1 MGPGAVSSRRGAS
14 RPACMPSTPVS
25 PAGKRPLLAVFLV
38 VLIDLL
44 GFGIVIPLLPVY
56 SKAYGA
62 SETTMGLLFATFSA
76 MQFLFAPMWGRLSDK
91 IGRRPVLVGG
101 LFGTAASYV
110 LFALSDSLWMLF
122 LSRALAGFLAANIS
136 TAMAYVADV
145 TTPENRAKGMGLIG
159 AAFGIGFTLGPLM
172 GGELTHISPAA
183 PGWAAAG
190 FSLLAALYAWS
201 QLVEPPRER
210 RQSRVFSLEQVRG
223 ALVDGRVG
231 TPYLLSFLFIVAFA
245 SFESMFTA
253 FGLARFPAVFG
264 LEVPIEEASV
274 EQILAAAP
282 ITGRYL
288 AGIGVVSALIQ
299 GGLIRRLVPKYG
311 ETKLAIV
318 GPWFLAAGFVV
329 VALAQDWTMV
339 VLGCLLM
346 PIGFGLNNP
355 SVSSLISRA
364 APQDQ
369 QGAYLGLSQSLG
381 SLARM
386 VGPLSAGLVFTAY
399 GPDAPFWMG
408 AALLV
413 VSGAIALQYHR
424 KHGASFPK
432 KAAGH

>member
-1 MGPGAVSSRRGAS
+1 VLGAVLG
-14 RPACMPSTPVS
+14 
-25 PAGKRPLLAVFLV
+25 LF
-38 VLIDLL
+38 I

-101 LFGTAASYV
+101 LFGTAASYA

-145 TTPENRAKGMGLIG
+145 TTPENRAKGMGMIG

-190 FSLLAALYAWS
+190 FSLLAALYAWT

-223 ALVDGRVG
+223 ALADDRIR
-231 TPYLLSFLFIVAFA
+231 TPYVLSFLFIVAFA

-253 FGLARFPAVFG
+253 FGLARFPDVFG
-264 LEVPIEEASV
+264 LGVPIEEASV

-288 AGIGVVSALIQ
+288 AGIGVVSAIIQ

-311 ETKLAIV
+311 ETKLAMV
-318 GPWFLAAGFVV
+318 GPWFLAAGFLV

-339 VLGCLLM
+339 VIGCLLM

-355 SVSSLISRA
+355 SVNSLISATSRA
-364 APQDQ
+364 PTLACPNRWAAWRAWSGRCRRASCSQPTAPTRRS
-369 QGAYLGLSQSLG
+369 GWARRCWSSPASSRCATIGSMGRASRRRPLGTER
-381 SLARM
+381 ARRLIAG
-386 VGPLSAGLVFTAY
+386 VGPARDSATRC
-399 GPDAPFWMG
+399 G
-408 AALLV
+408 AT
-413 VSGAIALQYHR
+413 
-424 KHGASFPK
+424 P
-432 KAAGH
+432 

>member
-1 MGPGAVSSRRGAS
+1 MT
-14 RPACMPSTPVS
+14 STPAL

-76 MQFLFAPMWGRLSDK
+76 MQFLFAPMWGRLSDR

-223 ALVDGRVG
+223 ALRDGRVG
-231 TPYLLSFLFIVAFA
+231 TPYLLSYLFIVAFA

-253 FGLARFPAVFG
+253 FGLARFPDVFG
-264 LEVPIEEASV
+264 LSVPVEEATQ
-274 EQILAAAP
+274 EQIIAAAP

-311 ETKLAIV
+311 ETKLAVV

-355 SVSSLISRA
+355 SVNSLISRA
-364 APQDQ
+364 APSDQ
-369 QGAYLGLSQSLG
+369 QGAYLGLSQSIG

-386 VGPLSAGLVFTAY
+386 VGPLAAGVAFTTH
-399 GPDAPFWMG
+399 GPAAPFWLG
-408 AALLV
+408 ALLLV
-413 VSGAIALQYHR
+413 ASGAIALLYHR
-424 KHGASFPK
+424 RHGASFPK